1 MTYDQIH
8 ECIKNGNKMTTN
20 QLYQD
25 LEQLD
30 VMLSY
35 TYRNLTNA
43 EHNLV
48 IATKLFLEY
57 QLSLREESNG

>member
-20 QLYQD
+20 QIYQD

-30 VMLSY
+30 VSSHIHIE
-35 TYRNLTNA
+35 T
-43 EHNLV
+43 
-48 IATKLFLEY
+48 
-57 QLSLREESNG
+57 